1 MLLIF
6 IIVKVKPLNVTT
18 MRKITFFI
26 MAAVAVLTATAQ
38 DNVPDAFD
46 SDTAYWVTSM
56 ESESSYTAPIVTAY
70 RSCRDSVVDGVTWKK
85 MYSCILSPTDIKTTR
100 IYFDELDFGNECV
113 GLTRK
118 DGDVVYGVVLNPDGF
133 VR

>member
-1 MLLIF
+1 MIFFLCFLLCFVLLIF
-6 IIVKVKPLNVTT
+6 VIVKVKPLNVTT

-56 ESESSYTAPIVTAY
+56 ESEYESSYTAPIVTAY
-70 RSCRDSVVDGVTWKK
+70 RSCGDSVVDGLHGKR
-85 MYSCILSPTDIKTTR
+85 CIHAYCLLLISR
-100 IYFDELDFGNECV
+100 Q
-113 GLTRK
+113 R
-118 DGDVVYGVVLNPDGF
+118 VYISTNWILEMNASA
-133 VR
+133 

>member
-1 MLLIF
+1 
-6 IIVKVKPLNVTT
+6 